1 MLGKK
6 CNIKND
12 REYKTTSYRFVFF
25 NILTNSIG
33 LIVLFIQNGNT
44 KGDLV
49 LIKECIYNWN
59 GVCAFHNK
67 KHYGYL
73 KIYLRTNK
81 LIINGQNCCQGL

>member
-33 LIVLFIQNGNT
+33 LIVLFIQNGYT

-49 LIKECIYNWN
+49 LIKGLY
-59 GVCAFHNK
+59 
-67 KHYGYL
+67 
-73 KIYLRTNK
+73 
-81 LIINGQNCCQGL
+81 LIIGMEFVRFIIKSIMVI

>member
-33 LIVLFIQNGNT
+33 LIVLFIQNGYT

-49 LIKECIYNWN
+49 LIKGLY
-59 GVCAFHNK
+59 
-67 KHYGYL
+67 
-73 KIYLRTNK
+73 
-81 LIINGQNCCQGL
+81 LIIGMEFVRFIIKSIMVIWKYIYELISL